1 MTQEQLQAIF
11 KSPDIKA
18 NVEALQ
24 VEQVTVK
31 SWSDLEKEYD
41 PTQHPINDKALYPEP
56 KTEGQRKVSLRRI
69 TLSEQKL
76 SASLMTGYCV
86 GTPVFR
92 NYELP
97 KNEAGEVEQKYV
109 NAKNLM
115 EAVYQGAG
123 IEQENIHRIHKLF
136 STCQI
141 ATVWYSKAVPT
152 MYAGKEYNNTILCKT
167 YSADTCNLWP
177 QFDRYDNL
185 LGIGIEYERK
195 EKDITTTYFDLYTKD
210 GVKNYS
216 KVGERDWVDI
226 TAKEITV
233 NTLSVAY
240 SYRPTPIWEDTSQ
253 ATYAKEEMLT
263 YTNFYIRQNSDP
275 KEVYLADEST
285 LDSIREQ
292 INDAKEKGLSFSAA
306 VRQIFMEKGS
316 NFFYAQYEGATK
328 AVEFMTQ
335 QLRDEQNR
343 CLQLFDL
350 SEKSVSNISTET
362 FRLMMNVA
370 EMKVKEEAGRLIK
383 LFRDEEKAIRAH
395 IYAMVTEDV
404 RKTLE
409 AIKIEHEIIPFTV
422 QDVLREVQINS
433 EAISAGIK
441 SKKRAISEMY
451 PGQEDI
457 IMREIEEELAAEQNA
472 GLEDIGIND
481 L

>member
-1 MTQEQLQAIF
+1 
-11 KSPDIKA
+11 
-18 NVEALQ
+18 
-24 VEQVTVK
+24 
-31 SWSDLEKEYD
+31 
-41 PTQHPINDKALYPEP
+41 
-56 KTEGQRKVSLRRI
+56 
-69 TLSEQKL
+69 
-76 SASLMTGYCV
+76 
-86 GTPVFR
+86 
-92 NYELP
+92 
-97 KNEAGEVEQKYV
+97 
-109 NAKNLM
+109 
-115 EAVYQGAG
+115 
-123 IEQENIHRIHKLF
+123 
-136 STCQI
+136 
-141 ATVWYSKAVPT
+141 

-316 NFFYAQYEGATK
+316 NFFIRKECKQYKHGDFPPHDECC
-328 AVEFMTQ
+328 
-335 QLRDEQNR
+335 RDESKR
-343 CLQLFDL
+343 GSRTLD
-350 SEKSVSNISTET
+350 KIVS
-362 FRLMMNVA
+362 
-370 EMKVKEEAGRLIK
+370 G
-383 LFRDEEKAIRAH
+383 
-395 IYAMVTEDV
+395 
-404 RKTLE
+404 
-409 AIKIEHEIIPFTV
+409 
-422 QDVLREVQINS
+422 
-433 EAISAGIK
+433 
-441 SKKRAISEMY
+441 
-451 PGQEDI
+451 
-457 IMREIEEELAAEQNA
+457 
-472 GLEDIGIND
+472 
-481 L
+481 